1 MIKVILF
8 DCDGVIV
15 KEREKY
21 FRHRMKDEFGININ
35 EAVATDFFRN
45 DFLLCETGKLDL
57 KVELAKQLPIWNIS
71 WPVEEVLKYWF
82 EGEAEKDQFM
92 VEEINSLRKQG
103 VKCYLTTNN
112 EKYRVEYLTNTV
124 GLGKILDGIFSSAG
138 VGYLKPDPNFW
149 HEVFKRLQGYKKD
162 EILVFDN
169 QKHLVDSAKEF
180 GFKAEFFTTFE
191 NFKQQLTSY
200 EILNGKSTI

>member
-15 KEREKY
+15 KESERY
-21 FRHRMKDEFGININ
+21 FRHRMKDEFGILIN
-35 EAVATDFFRN
+35 DAAATEFFRN

-57 KVELAKQLPIWNIS
+57 KEELAKQLPLWNINWS
-71 WPVEEVLKYWF
+71 VEEVLKYWF
-82 EGEAEKDQFM
+82 EGEAEKDLAVVQ
-92 VEEINSLRKQG
+92 VVNALRAEG

-112 EKYRVEYLTNTV
+112 EKYRVEYLTNVV
-124 GLGKILDGIFSSAG
+124 GLGKILDGIYSSASL
-138 VGYLKPDPNFW
+138 GYLKPDVNFW
-149 HEVFKRLQGYKKD
+149 TQVYESLGDCKKD

-180 GFKAEFFTTFE
+180 GFNSEFYTTFE
-191 NFKQQLTSY
+191 NFKKQLSIY
-200 EILNGKSTI
+200 EILNGKLRI